1 MNRDDI
7 IRMAEKA
14 GCGWIQTGT
23 GPALFGEE
31 QIAKFANLIAAYER
45 EECAKA
51 CEQVAANPSSLW
63 EEAGCWVHSSEN
75 CIAAIRVRSEK

>member
-7 IRMAEKA
+7 IRVAREAGFAE
-14 GCGWIQTGT
+14 WYGT
-23 GPALFGEE
+23 DDPQFLIVIER
-31 QIAKFANLIAAYER
+31 FATLIAAYER

-63 EEAGCWVHSSEN
+63 EEAGCWAHSSEN